1 MDDLL
6 GTHRRSAK
14 QQCPPRPTTGRPA
27 SRAFN
32 AERGAVA
39 RVSRATTPTVERL
52 TRHQVGHSSKENQL
66 STRKV
71 VSVLAASAALVA
83 ALSVPALAGSED
95 LPAGPSSAP
104 QSAAYNEPNAVSI
117 PGLGDDD
124 NDKSDDKDKSD
135 KSDKRHHESDDKG
148 DHGKPDDSRHASD
161 DKGDHGKSDKEH
173 YDKGD
178 HGKSDKKP
186 APKPETVKG
195 DLPVTH

>member
-124 NDKSDDKDKSD
+124 KSDDKDGSD

-148 DHGKPDDSRHASD
+148 DHGKPDESRHESD

-178 HGKSDKKP
+178 HGKSEKKP
-186 APKPETVKG
+186 APKPETVEG